1 MGTGEEPLERVG
13 IRESWKQNPM
23 VEGTLK
29 KLRKI
34 AGQREWNHCRKGG
47 GKQEYKV
54 LEVGGSNPLTPLNLC
69 WVGPDRS
76 HCIITFQLTNQF

>member
-29 KLRKI
+29 KIEKNCGAKRMEPLQKGEEGSKNIRYWKWEVQTPSPPSIYVGQPLIEVI
-34 AGQREWNHCRKGG
+34 A
-47 GKQEYKV
+47 
-54 LEVGGSNPLTPLNLC
+54 S
-69 WVGPDRS
+69 
-76 HCIITFQLTNQF
+76 

>member
-29 KLRKI
+29 KIEKKLRGKENGTT
-34 AGQREWNHCRKGG
+34 AEREEGSKNIRYWKW
-47 GKQEYKV
+47 
-54 LEVGGSNPLTPLNLC
+54 EVQTPSPPSIY
-69 WVGPDRS
+69 VG
-76 HCIITFQLTNQF
+76 

>member
-29 KLRKI
+29 KIEKTFGRKQLLLRFSTMHFSVYESI
-34 AGQREWNHCRKGG
+34 YPR
-47 GKQEYKV
+47 
-54 LEVGGSNPLTPLNLC
+54 LNLESSQTSLC
-69 WVGPDRS
+69 LAVILMYIYSFWDG
-76 HCIITFQLTNQF
+76 LY

>member
-29 KLRKI
+29 
-34 AGQREWNHCRKGG
+34 N
-47 GKQEYKV
+47 
-54 LEVGGSNPLTPLNLC
+54 
-69 WVGPDRS
+69 
-76 HCIITFQLTNQF
+76 

>member
-29 KLRKI
+29 KIEK
-34 AGQREWNHCRKGG
+34 NCG
-47 GKQEYKV
+47 GKRSKNIRYWKW
-54 LEVGGSNPLTPLNLC
+54 EVQTPSPPSIYVGQPLIEFIA
-69 WVGPDRS
+69 S
-76 HCIITFQLTNQF
+76 